1 MWKIFI
7 EYYDKSKLTLT
18 GKHKD
23 IPVELASK
31 YYIEYVKSCVCN
43 AIYQQYPK
51 KDHEPMPLAT
61 KIMELQKGKVATGE
75 EPLTLRE
82 LQQMAGRPVWC
93 PEAESYGIIK
103 CDDIGHWAGQPF
115 LRGSWYGEKHGCG
128 ADFEYDI
135 QKRKLKC
142 YSVGEEKE
150 IAKPLKQK
158 TDAFGDTTMVCPNCE
173 SAAVIN
179 PYRKGRELY
188 PHCPWCGQKLKEAE
202 DETEKENQQAE

>member
-7 EYYDKSKLTLT
+7 EYNDKSKLTLT

-31 YYIEYVKSCVCN
+31 YYIEYVKSSVCN

-61 KIMELQKGKVATGE
+61 KIMELQKGNVATGE

-115 LRGSWYGEKHGCG
+115 LR
-128 ADFEYDI
+128 
-135 QKRKLKC
+135 
-142 YSVGEEKE
+142 
-150 IAKPLKQK
+150 
-158 TDAFGDTTMVCPNCE
+158 
-173 SAAVIN
+173 
-179 PYRKGRELY
+179 
-188 PHCPWCGQKLKEAE
+188 
-202 DETEKENQQAE
+202 